1 MSEGTE
7 NKNKSGEDRSEM
19 RKAAFAGAL
28 FGILMAVLFPWDD
41 WRERK

>member
-1 MSEGTE
+1 MSGKTE
-7 NKNKSGEDRSEM
+7 NKNKSGDERSEE

-28 FGILMAVLFPWDD
+28 FGILMAVLFPWYD